1 MAPTKVFTSS
11 RVYFPNEGPSPGTIE
26 VDLSTGKITTI
37 QRVKVQKGDSS
48 YAADAEWVDVGD
60 KAIIPGL
67 VDAHVHLNEPGR
79 TSWEGFATGTK
90 AASSG
95 GNTTVVEM
103 PLNSIPPTTTLKNFD
118 VKLEAAK
125 DQCWTD
131 VAYWGGV
138 IPGNQAHLRPLISA
152 GVSGFK
158 LFLIE
163 SGVEGQPT
171 VLLFHAELDG
181 PVNDPGK
188 SDPTDYDTFLKS
200 RPESFETDA
209 IKLIVKMLQ
218 KYPLL
223 RCHIVHLSAHSAI
236 PIIRHARR
244 ELKLPLT
251 VETCFHYLTIT
262 SNEIPKGQPQFKC
275 CPPIRGAENQEKL
288 WEALLDGTIDMVV
301 SDHSPCVAEL
311 KEIEAGD
318 FMDAWGGIST
328 LGLGLSLLS
337 TAAQK
342 RGIPFERILTWCSTN
357 TALHAGLADRKGGIA
372 VGKDADLAIWDA
384 GAVFN
389 VCRFEV
395 LVCAGPVIDWAGGSN
410 LRAWYTGI
418 RPGNWLQFSRP
429 WAVYATGHGEG
440 LLDDIGVLSRAEMM
454 NNQMHLWSLSTW
466 KLRGCNENT
475 NVLLPS
481 DKFSKAR
488 SSSTPR
494 SQTQSAAQSSNNSD
508 RDDREHD
515 EQHYIDHR
523 SRSGRTS
530 PMAGPSS
537 ASPTSNGFSD
547 EKRALSPETRASTV
561 TIAGEPPAYHRSTI
575 PREDVTYTFVRTSPS
590 AMVLKSEVTGECIYH
605 ISHAVDLWNPFVW
618 ITTVRRG
625 DHEDGEVVSEF
636 EMGLARRRARVALR
650 GQDDMLCHLVSP
662 QTSLAVFAPT
672 IFATNSDSTG
682 SLTVT
687 PGGHHREVFDHI
699 ITSLLLVERLRQ
711 LPDKEAM
718 KNRRTN
724 DALGANT
731 SIASSASATSEVG
744 TATTGSPISG
754 HVPLLAFAYIDSQI
768 KRTAIKLWLGFGVPS
783 NAILTAAQ
791 SFWVPSEM
799 NASTSIPQPPY
810 ADDTP
815 FEMPYTHFPEP
826 RISMFVSPS
835 APTSPASTIAF
846 PQPIV
851 SGSVVSS
858 PSSSIYD
865 NSLSSPHGR
874 QDFLS
879 AAHATRPPRRPLPTT
894 PAQTAPPSGWPHPG
908 SANHILHG
916 RGALSEGEIPRTRSM
931 KINLPDPKT
940 LELLKPEE
948 VESGIGLQVF
958 QENKLNRDDRYWH
971 RIVPESAQQKLD
983 KKERARQQEIFEI
996 ISSEQL
1002 YVCDLEVWLKAYRD
1016 PLRTEGIIPSQ
1027 ALDSL
1032 IRDIFANIEEIKIHH
1047 EVLLKS
1053 LFEAQKKNF
1062 HQVYSIMDELFD
1074 AVSNES
1080 FQRSYVKYI
1089 SNMDTALARHSREKH
1104 ENPGYAAFV
1113 SSDAA
1118 TARHPY
1124 VQRMGFSSFIQRAG
1138 RRLGQLKLLVEQL
1151 SKSTDLLHPDHQG
1164 SIEMVLDMLHRTVMK
1179 GQADGQASAEEIALR
1194 SFRESLENHP
1204 WDFADLG
1211 LAHAHR
1217 VVKFEGR
1224 LTQVYPPSN
1233 STLYVVLLDNY
1244 LVFTQLSGHEHKRR
1258 LLHKPIP
1265 LELLDAELDTGPL
1278 RTRIRVTSMLSRT
1291 DDMETI
1297 RFSIKRNGEEVVQV
1311 GAQSKGLAEKWIDQ
1325 IKEAVLLR
1333 KLDVDGN
1340 KLLDFSPV
1348 SSMTHL
1354 LRNQV
1359 TILAACSFVLQGTPF
1374 IAGATTT
1381 GVFVG
1386 QKNDY
1391 TGSARRSSFLEDTGI
1406 PLSSPSDGYISTLC
1420 GGVVGNDCMV
1430 AFISRGVIRKKLQLL
1445 IYDHPSSTLQ
1455 RLGDPASIPE
1465 SVTGISFVSGMLFL
1479 SGRTCQVI
1487 TDPVNAPANIST
1499 WPVFGP
1505 SFIDSFNLK
1514 YSCSISRFISALET
1528 EPGKIL
1534 LVYESHGCFVDP
1546 SGEPISSHRMLVWST
1561 TPKTATYCKNYIV
1574 LFSDRKIEIRRS
1586 TDGLPLQIVE
1596 SPNLTLINPALTY
1609 SATEAPLVVSHGQDG
1624 IERQLL
1630 GELLPT
1636 SKIEWDPT
1644 ST

>member
-60 KAIIPGL
+60 RAIIPGL

-95 GNTTVVEM
+95 GNTTVVVRDAAQFH
-103 PLNSIPPTTTLKNFD
+103 SPTTTLKNFD

-200 RPESFETDA
+200 RPESFETVNRQNA
-209 IKLIVKMLQ
+209 AEVPSVEVSHCAPFSTFCNSHYSPRKKGAQIATYGRNVL
-218 KYPLL
+218 PLL
-223 RCHIVHLSAHSAI
+223 DDHFEWC
-236 PIIRHARR
+236 
-244 ELKLPLT
+244 
-251 VETCFHYLTIT
+251 
-262 SNEIPKGQPQFKC
+262 GQPQFKC

-454 NNQMHLWSLSTW
+454 EQ
-466 KLRGCNENT
+466 
-475 NVLLPS
+475 S
-481 DKFSKAR
+481 DAFVEFKHMEVAWISKAR

-537 ASPTSNGFSD
+537 ASPTSNGFSE

-590 AMVLKSEVTGECIYH
+590 AMVLKSEVTGSVYTVN

-625 DHEDGEVVSEF
+625 GHEDGEIVSEF

-724 DALGANT
+724 DALGA
-731 SIASSASATSEVG
+731 SWGRLFSWS
-744 TATTGSPISG
+744 
-754 HVPLLAFAYIDSQI
+754 LLRIVAE
-768 KRTAIKLWLGFGVPS
+768 FGVPS
-783 NAILTAAQ
+783 NALLTAAQ

-851 SGSVVSS
+851 SGSV
-858 PSSSIYD
+858 
-865 NSLSSPHGR
+865 
-874 QDFLS
+874 DFLS

-916 RGALSEGEIPRTRSM
+916 RGALSEGEIP
-931 KINLPDPKT
+931 
-940 LELLKPEE
+940 EH
-948 VESGIGLQVF
+948 GL
-958 QENKLNRDDRYWH
+958 
-971 RIVPESAQQKLD
+971 
-983 KKERARQQEIFEI
+983 
-996 ISSEQL
+996 
-1002 YVCDLEVWLKAYRD
+1002 
-1016 PLRTEGIIPSQ
+1016 
-1027 ALDSL
+1027 
-1032 IRDIFANIEEIKIHH
+1032 
-1047 EVLLKS
+1047 
-1053 LFEAQKKNF
+1053 
-1062 HQVYSIMDELFD
+1062 
-1074 AVSNES
+1074 
-1080 FQRSYVKYI
+1080 
-1089 SNMDTALARHSREKH
+1089 
-1104 ENPGYAAFV
+1104 
-1113 SSDAA
+1113 
-1118 TARHPY
+1118 
-1124 VQRMGFSSFIQRAG
+1124 
-1138 RRLGQLKLLVEQL
+1138 
-1151 SKSTDLLHPDHQG
+1151 
-1164 SIEMVLDMLHRTVMK
+1164 
-1179 GQADGQASAEEIALR
+1179 
-1194 SFRESLENHP
+1194 
-1204 WDFADLG
+1204 
-1211 LAHAHR
+1211 
-1217 VVKFEGR
+1217 
-1224 LTQVYPPSN
+1224 
-1233 STLYVVLLDNY
+1233 
-1244 LVFTQLSGHEHKRR
+1244 
-1258 LLHKPIP
+1258 
-1265 LELLDAELDTGPL
+1265 
-1278 RTRIRVTSMLSRT
+1278 
-1291 DDMETI
+1291 
-1297 RFSIKRNGEEVVQV
+1297 
-1311 GAQSKGLAEKWIDQ
+1311 
-1325 IKEAVLLR
+1325 
-1333 KLDVDGN
+1333 
-1340 KLLDFSPV
+1340 
-1348 SSMTHL
+1348 
-1354 LRNQV
+1354 
-1359 TILAACSFVLQGTPF
+1359 
-1374 IAGATTT
+1374 
-1381 GVFVG
+1381 
-1386 QKNDY
+1386 
-1391 TGSARRSSFLEDTGI
+1391 
-1406 PLSSPSDGYISTLC
+1406 
-1420 GGVVGNDCMV
+1420 
-1430 AFISRGVIRKKLQLL
+1430 
-1445 IYDHPSSTLQ
+1445 
-1455 RLGDPASIPE
+1455 
-1465 SVTGISFVSGMLFL
+1465 
-1479 SGRTCQVI
+1479 
-1487 TDPVNAPANIST
+1487 
-1499 WPVFGP
+1499 
-1505 SFIDSFNLK
+1505 
-1514 YSCSISRFISALET
+1514 
-1528 EPGKIL
+1528 
-1534 LVYESHGCFVDP
+1534 
-1546 SGEPISSHRMLVWST
+1546 
-1561 TPKTATYCKNYIV
+1561 
-1574 LFSDRKIEIRRS
+1574 
-1586 TDGLPLQIVE
+1586 
-1596 SPNLTLINPALTY
+1596 
-1609 SATEAPLVVSHGQDG
+1609 
-1624 IERQLL
+1624 
-1630 GELLPT
+1630 
-1636 SKIEWDPT
+1636 
-1644 ST
+1644 